1 MQAVIRRVPEHWL
14 EERHRLGH
22 DRWDELW
29 EGVLHMVTPPN
40 FAHQSMG
47 TRLSSCL
54 APLLERRGIGVVYE
68 TGVYRPGANQKD
80 YRVPDLVFFP
90 LDPAANIIVEHGIEG
105 APLAVAEIRS
115 PDDESYEKLPW
126 YASLGVREV
135 LIFEPDTRAAEVYR
149 LAGASYLIVGADE
162 QGRVHAETI
171 DARFRTVAGPRLRVE
186 CGGESRD
193 V

>member
-1 MQAVIRRVPEHWL
+1 MRAVIREVPEHWL

-29 EGVLHMVTPPN
+29 EGVLHMVPPPN

-47 TRLSSCL
+47 MGLSSFF
-54 APLLERRGIGVVYE
+54 APLLERRGIGVLYE
-68 TGVYRPGANQKD
+68 TGVYRPGANKKD

-90 LDPAANIIVEHGIEG
+90 LDPPANLIVEHGIEG
-105 APLAVAEIRS
+105 APLAVAEILS

-135 LIFEPDTRAAEVYR
+135 IIVEPATRTAEVYR

-171 DARFRTVAGPRLRVE
+171 DARFRTVEGPRLRVE
-186 CGGESRD
+186 CGGEHRD